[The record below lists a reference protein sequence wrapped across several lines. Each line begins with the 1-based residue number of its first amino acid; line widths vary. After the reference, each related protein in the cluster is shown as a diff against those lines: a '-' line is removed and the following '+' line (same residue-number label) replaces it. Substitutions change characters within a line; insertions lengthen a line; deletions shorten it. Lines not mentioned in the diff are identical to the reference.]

1 MAQRRRRAATPAA
14 KPGASPPVEN
24 TGAPR
29 GSVQQIVVGLAALA
43 LIAAVLEVA
52 GAAFSG
58 LGHRMEWWDYR
69 SGFTLLKWS
78 GFAAVGTALASLT
91 GMGLALIFGPRKSL
105 IALVPALALALLTF
119 VPPLLQVRIARSVPA
134 IHDIS
139 TDLENPPAFVAI
151 MPMRAGAPNSAVHA
165 GAELAELQRHG
176 YPDLGPRIFARPPG
190 EVFALALAAAKEMN
204 WEIVAAVPEEGRIEA
219 MATTFWFGFTDDVVV
234 RVAAHE
240 KGSRLDVRS
249 VSRVGRSDIGV
260 NARRIRE
267 FLALLPAREGS
278 Q

>member
-1 MAQRRRRAATPAA
+1 MPTAQPLPEPMPHIGPILDPRVRPMRFDPLELAKVLSHYDLGVIEQLRAYKRGSPRAPKVRIRTRRGDFLLKRRA
-14 KPGASPPVEN
+14 PGRDDPY
-24 TGAPR
+24 R
-29 GSVQQIVVGLAALA
+29 
-43 LIAAVLEVA
+43 VA
-52 GAAFSG
+52 
-58 LGHRMEWWDYR
+58 
-69 SGFTLLKWS
+69 
-78 GFAAVGTALASLT
+78 FAQSIQL
-91 GMGLALIFGPRKSL
+91 
-105 IALVPALALALLTF
+105 
-119 VPPLLQVRIARSVPA
+119 
-134 IHDIS
+134 H
-139 TDLENPPAFVAI
+139 
-151 MPMRAGAPNSAVHA
+151 
-165 GAELAELQRHG
+165 LQRHG
-176 YPDLGPRIFARPPG
+176 YPDLVPRILARPPG

-278 Q
+278 P